1 MHDAQACGIT
11 RSLKN
16 DAAAI
21 IAIVALMPDICVAS
35 IRKPPAPM
43 KPVHAMILRVRTSFP
58 VRRLMYG
65 VLMPQKSDPSPLKNN
80 GKTAYAALCAG
91 VSL

>member
-21 IAIVALMPDICVAS
+21 IAIVALMPSMRVAS
-35 IRKPPAPM
+35 IRKLPAPTN
-43 KPVHAMILRVRTSFP
+43 PVIAMIFRVRTSSP
-58 VRRLMYG
+58 VSR
-65 VLMPQKSDPSPLKNN
+65 V
-80 GKTAYAALCAG
+80 T
-91 VSL
+91 